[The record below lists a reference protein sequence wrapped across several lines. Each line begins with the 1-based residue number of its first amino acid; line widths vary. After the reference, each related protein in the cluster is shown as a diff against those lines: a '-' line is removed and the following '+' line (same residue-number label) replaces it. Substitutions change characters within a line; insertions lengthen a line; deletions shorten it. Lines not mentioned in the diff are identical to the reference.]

1 MLATLAV
8 QRLPGE
14 QSLGRYA
21 VAVPTEHGL
30 PGIWHAPLLS
40 DPQCVAA
47 LRRANA
53 PFLLIG
59 GIGSAVYG
67 RDQGGVASRPARS
80 LDRRRA
86 LRCLRSVAVLDG

>member
-1 MLATLAV
+1 VLATLAV

-59 GIGSAVYG
+59 GHRGPVAEWRAGPHAHWIAAV
-67 RDQGGVASRPARS
+67 R
-80 LDRRRA
+80 
-86 LRCLRSVAVLDG
+86 